1 MYESPR
7 DRRLKSDFQ
16 ALERLK
22 VQSSILDFEVLDQPP
37 TRYVISF
44 KGKGLMQ
51 PPNSDAVTIQD
62 FHQVEIRLGVNYPR
76 SKPDLKW
83 KSPLF
88 HPNISALGQVCL
100 GGYSTHWVPSLNLDE
115 LCEMLWDMVRYA
127 NYDVKSP
134 YNYKAARWVER
145 QQIYKFPLDTRSLRD
160 KVQAGLVEPAD
171 LGPKLS
177 APPPAA
183 TKPSSPKPAPKVEE
197 DLVFID
203 GDAAPEE
210 EEEKKKTEDVMYIG
224 DE

>member
-7 DRRLKSDFQ
+7 DRRLKSDLQ
-16 ALERLK
+16 ALQRLK
-22 VQSSILDFEVLDQPP
+22 VQSSILDFECLDSPP
-37 TRYVISF
+37 TRYIVSF
-44 KGKGLMQ
+44 RGKGLMQ
-51 PPNSDAVTIQD
+51 PPNSDSVAVQEY
-62 FHQVEIRLGVNYPR
+62 HQVEIRLGVNYPR

-83 KSPLF
+83 KSPMF

-145 QQIYKFPLDTRSLRD
+145 QQIYRFPMDSRSLRD

-171 LGPKLS
+171 LGPAANPAKP
-177 APPPAA
+177 PPPAGA
-183 TKPSSPKPAPKVEE
+183 AAAPKPPDE
-197 DLVFID
+197 DVIFID
-203 GDAAPEE
+203 ASTPAREE
-210 EEEKKKTEDVMYIG
+210 EEEKKPEDVVYIG

>member
-37 TRYVISF
+37 TRYIVTF
-44 KGKGLMQ
+44 RGKGLMQ
-51 PPNSDAVTIQD
+51 PPNSDAVTIQE

-171 LGPKLS
+171 IGPRGQQ
-177 APPPAA
+177 AAAPAA
-183 TKPSSPKPAPKVEE
+183 AKPAAKPE
-197 DLVFID
+197 DDVVFID
-203 GDAAPEE
+203 GGPAPEQE
-210 EEEKKKTEDVMYIG
+210 EEKKTEDVMYIG

>member
-7 DRRLKSDFQ
+7 DRRLKSDLQ

-22 VQSSILDFEVLDQPP
+22 MASSILDFVVQDSPP
-37 TRYVISF
+37 TRYLVSF
-44 KGKGLMQ
+44 RGKGLMQ
-51 PPNSDAVTIQD
+51 PPNNDAVVIQE

-83 KSPLF
+83 KTPIF

-115 LCEMLWDMVRYA
+115 LCEMLWDMLRYA

-145 QQIYKFPLDTRSLRD
+145 QQQYRFPLDARSLRD
-160 KVQAGLVEPAD
+160 KVQAGLVDASTLDPIKES
-171 LGPKLS
+171 GQV
-177 APPPAA
+177 
-183 TKPSSPKPAPKVEE
+183 KPAPKTEE
-197 DLVFID
+197 DLVFIGN
-203 GDAAPEE
+203 GDESDSEAKDKPPE
-210 EEEKKKTEDVMYIG
+210 DLMYIG